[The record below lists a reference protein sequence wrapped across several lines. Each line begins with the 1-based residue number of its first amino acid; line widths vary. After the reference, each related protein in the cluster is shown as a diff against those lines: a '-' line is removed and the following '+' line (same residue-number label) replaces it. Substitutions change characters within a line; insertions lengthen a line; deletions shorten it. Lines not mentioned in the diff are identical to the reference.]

1 MLLIHILACNMDTI
15 TGNERLTLANNLI
28 HSEVRDLLLKRAL
41 AVALWDVV
49 TDGVENKHNC

>member
-1 MLLIHILACNMDTI
+1 MDTI